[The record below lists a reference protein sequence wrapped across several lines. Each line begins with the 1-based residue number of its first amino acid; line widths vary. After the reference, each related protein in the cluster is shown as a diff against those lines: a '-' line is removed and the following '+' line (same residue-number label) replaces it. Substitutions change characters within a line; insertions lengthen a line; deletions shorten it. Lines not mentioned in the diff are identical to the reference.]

1 MDAPRPHPPPHP
13 EPDAITGLLVVASP
27 IAGTDVPRLCE
38 RLTAVIA
45 TCDAQTIVC
54 DVGALPANIQTI
66 DALVR
71 LQLSA
76 RRHQRRI
83 RLRRPTPE
91 LEALLE
97 FVGLA
102 DVLPALR
109 SQRHRHPEQREH
121 PRRVEE
127 RVDRGD
133 PPV

>member
-13 EPDAITGLLVVASP
+13 EPEAIAGLLVIASP
-27 IAGTDVPRLCE
+27 IAGTDVPQLCE
-38 RLTAVIA
+38 RLTAVLA
-45 TCDAQTIVC
+45 TSDAQTIVC
-54 DVGALPANIQTI
+54 DVGGLPANTQTI
-66 DALVR
+66 DALAR

-76 RRHQRRI
+76 RRHHRRI
-83 RLRRPTPE
+83 RLRRATPE
-91 LEALLE
+91 LVALLE

-102 DVLPALR
+102 DVLPHLL

-133 PPV
+133 PAV